1 MSDSNDTS
9 AIDEKKTESEGGT
22 TDKDPNY
29 GKFLSS
35 LLIIV
40 FVLIY
45 FSFSS
50 FILYACK
57 IAQSNVLPTD
67 TNCYPYTDNK
77 PEIKSIE
84 TNIFKTLFN
93 INSKGEVTDPLSM
106 KLNIPYDKNSKN
118 LILDT
123 IRQYKNS
130 PTAYFLIN
138 YLISIF
144 ETLISSNF
152 AIFNY
157 LFNGLNKLPEILI
170 VLIGPIIFSFI
181 VPLVTMFNCLYG
193 IYLWF
198 SNMSWFFKK
207 NTSEGTTGAPKWEDV
222 SFMEPI
228 NYACAIGLIILFTIL
243 LFVTAPYVWF
253 SLVSMIVVL
262 LTIVSYTGSMNN
274 KNIGFF
280 DIILEVFKFYKVSI
294 ITIICL
300 FVISSAFAT
309 LGATSGFIGL
319 VVLFLIWYGLISI
332 NLFNTTNP
340 INSTPLVSD
349 EQASKSGCSSSSSQS
364 EKKEKHGL
372 LYNLIFGGQTGG
384 SITKDLKKLNKH
396 MNRK

>member
-93 INSKGEVTDPLSM
+93 INSKGEVSDPLSM
-106 KLNIPYDKNSKN
+106 KLNIPYNDKNSKN
-118 LILDT
+118 SILDT

-207 NTSEGTTGAPKWEDV
+207 NTNEDTTGTPKWEDV
-222 SFMEPI
+222 SFLEPF
-228 NYACAIGLIILFTIL
+228 NYGCAIGLIILFTIL
-243 LFVTAPYVWF
+243 LFVVAPYVWF
-253 SLVSMIVVL
+253 GLVSMIFVL

-274 KNIGFF
+274 KNIGIF
-280 DIILEVFKFYKVSI
+280 DIVLEVLKFYKVSI

-309 LGATSGFIGL
+309 LGTTSGFIGL
-319 VVLFLIWYGLISI
+319 AVLFLIWYGLISI
-332 NLFNTTNP
+332 NLFNSINP
-340 INSTPLVSD
+340 INLTPLVSD
-349 EQASKSGCSSSSSQS
+349 EQATKSSCSSQS
-364 EKKEKHGL
+364 IKKEKHGL

-396 MNRK
+396 MKHK

>member
-9 AIDEKKTESEGGT
+9 VIDEKKIESEGGT
-22 TDKDPNY
+22 TSKDPNY

-67 TNCYPYTDNK
+67 INCYPYTDNK
-77 PEIKSIE
+77 PEITSIE
-84 TNIFKTLFN
+84 TNIFKTFFN
-93 INSKGEVTDPLSM
+93 INSKGEVSDPLSM
-106 KLNIPYDKNSKN
+106 KLNIPYNASNSKN

-130 PTAYFLIN
+130 ESSYFLVN
-138 YLISIF
+138 YFISIF
-144 ETLISSNF
+144 EKLTSSNF
-152 AIFNY
+152 AGFNY
-157 LFNGLNKLPEILI
+157 LFNGLNKMPEILI
-170 VLIGPIIFSFI
+170 VLIGPIILSFI
-181 VPLVTMFNCLYG
+181 LPLVSIFNCLYG

-207 NTSEGTTGAPKWEDV
+207 NTNEGTNGSPKWEDV
-222 SFMEPI
+222 SFTEPI
-228 NYACAIGLIILFTIL
+228 NYGCAIGLVILFTIL
-243 LFVTAPYVWF
+243 LFVAAPYVWF
-253 SLVSMIVVL
+253 SLVSMFFVL
-262 LTIVSYTGSMNN
+262 FTIVTYTGSMNN

-280 DIILEVFKFYKVSI
+280 DIVLELLKFYKVSI
-294 ITIICL
+294 VTIISL

-332 NLFNTTNP
+332 NLFNPSNLTNL
-340 INSTPLVSD
+340 TPLVSN
-349 EQASKSGCSSSSSQS
+349 EQATKTTCSSQS

-372 LYNLIFGGQTGG
+372 LYNLIFGSQTGG

-396 MNRK
+396 MKRK

>member
-9 AIDEKKTESEGGT
+9 AIDEKKTENEGGS

-29 GKFLSS
+29 GKFLLS

-67 TNCYPYTDNK
+67 ANCYPYTDNK
-77 PEIKSIE
+77 PEIKPIE
-84 TNIFKTLFN
+84 TNIFKTFFN
-93 INSKGEVTDPLSM
+93 INSKGEISDPLSM
-106 KLNIPYDKNSKN
+106 KLNIPYNDKNTKN
-118 LILDT
+118 SILDI

-130 PTAYFLIN
+130 ASTYFLIN
-138 YLISIF
+138 YFISIF
-144 ETLISSNF
+144 EKLVSSDF
-152 AIFNY
+152 TIFNY
-157 LFNGLNKLPEILI
+157 LFNGLNKLPEIII
-170 VLIGPIIFSFI
+170 VLIGPIILSFI
-181 VPLVTMFNCLYG
+181 LPLVIIFNCFYG

-207 NTSEGTTGAPKWEDV
+207 NMSEGTGAPKWEDV
-222 SFMEPI
+222 SFLEPI
-228 NYACAIGLIILFTIL
+228 NYGCAIGLVILFTIL
-243 LFVTAPYVWF
+243 LFVVAPYVWF
-253 SLVSMIVVL
+253 GVVSMIFVL

-274 KNIGFF
+274 KNIGIF
-280 DIILEVFKFYKVSI
+280 DIVLELLKFYKVSVV
-294 ITIICL
+294 TIICL
-300 FVISSAFAT
+300 FVISSAFTT
-309 LGATSGFIGL
+309 LGVTSGFMGII
-319 VVLFLIWYGLISI
+319 VLFLIWYGLISI
-332 NLFNTTNP
+332 NLFNKTNS
-340 INSTPLVSD
+340 INLTPLVSD
-349 EQASKSGCSSSSSQS
+349 EQASKSGCSSITS

>member
-9 AIDEKKTESEGGT
+9 VIDEKKIESEGGS

-77 PEIKSIE
+77 PEIKPIE

-93 INSKGEVTDPLSM
+93 INSKGEVSDPLSM
-106 KLNIPYDKNSKN
+106 KLNIPYNDKNSKN
-118 LILDT
+118 SILDT

-130 PTAYFLIN
+130 PSAYFLIN
-138 YLISIF
+138 YFISIF
-144 ETLISSNF
+144 ETLVSSNF

-157 LFNGLNKLPEILI
+157 LFNGFNKIPEILI

-207 NTSEGTTGAPKWEDV
+207 NMNDDSKGTPKWEDV
-222 SFMEPI
+222 SFLEPI
-228 NYACAIGLIILFTIL
+228 NYGCAIGLVILFTIL
-243 LFVTAPYVWF
+243 LFVVAPYVWF
-253 SLVSMIVVL
+253 GLVSMIFVL

-274 KNIGFF
+274 KNIGIF
-280 DIILEVFKFYKVSI
+280 DIVLELLKFYKVSI
-294 ITIICL
+294 VTIICL

-309 LGATSGFIGL
+309 LGATSGFIGI

-332 NLFNTTNP
+332 NLFNATNP
-340 INSTPLVSD
+340 INLTPLVSD
-349 EQASKSGCSSSSSQS
+349 EQASKSSCSAQS

>member
-93 INSKGEVTDPLSM
+93 INSKGEVSDPLSM
-106 KLNIPYDKNSKN
+106 KLNIPYNDKNSKN
-118 LILDT
+118 SILDT

-144 ETLISSNF
+144 ETLVSSNF

-207 NTSEGTTGAPKWEDV
+207 NTNEDTTGTPKWEDV
-222 SFMEPI
+222 SFLEPF
-228 NYACAIGLIILFTIL
+228 NYGCAIGLIILFTIL
-243 LFVTAPYVWF
+243 LFVVAPYVWF
-253 SLVSMIVVL
+253 GLVSMIFVL

-274 KNIGFF
+274 KNIGIF
-280 DIILEVFKFYKVSI
+280 DIVLEVLKFYKVSI

-349 EQASKSGCSSSSSQS
+349 EQASKSGCSSQS
-364 EKKEKHGL
+364 IKKEKHVL
-372 LYNLIFGGQTGG
+372 LLPSLKDFKLI
-384 SITKDLKKLNKH
+384 NKSLL
-396 MNRK
+396 

>member
-1 MSDSNDTS
+1 MTDSNDTS

-22 TDKDPNY
+22 TNKDPNY
-29 GKFLSS
+29 GKFLLS
-35 LLIIV
+35 LLIII

-57 IAQSNVLPTD
+57 IAQSNILPSD
-67 TNCYPYTDNK
+67 INCYPYTDNK
-77 PEIKSIE
+77 PEIKSIQ
-84 TNIFKTLFN
+84 TNIFKTLLN
-93 INSKGEVTDPLSM
+93 INSKREVTDPLSM

-130 PTAYFLIN
+130 QTSYFLIN
-138 YLISIF
+138 YFVSIF
-144 ETLISSNF
+144 ESLVSKNF

-157 LFNGLNKLPEILI
+157 LFNGLNKVPEILI
-170 VLIGPIIFSFI
+170 VLIGPIILSLVF
-181 VPLVTMFNCLYG
+181 PLVIILNCIYG

-207 NTSEGTTGAPKWEDV
+207 NTSESTAYTPNWEDV
-222 SFMEPI
+222 TFMEPI

-243 LFVTAPYVWF
+243 LFVTAPYIWF
-253 SLVSMIVVL
+253 SLVSIIVVL

-280 DIILEVFKFYKVSI
+280 DIVLEVFKFYKVSI

-300 FVISSAFAT
+300 FIITSAFVT
-309 LGATSGFIGL
+309 LGSTSGFIGL

-332 NLFNTTNP
+332 NLFNKTNP
-340 INSTPLVSD
+340 INLTPLVSD
-349 EQASKSGCSSSSSQS
+349 EQASKSGCLSQS
-364 EKKEKHGL
+364 IKKKKHGL
-372 LYNLIFGGQTGG
+372 LYNLIFGSQMGG
-384 SITKDLKKLNKH
+384 SVTKDLKKINKIY
-396 MNRK
+396 K